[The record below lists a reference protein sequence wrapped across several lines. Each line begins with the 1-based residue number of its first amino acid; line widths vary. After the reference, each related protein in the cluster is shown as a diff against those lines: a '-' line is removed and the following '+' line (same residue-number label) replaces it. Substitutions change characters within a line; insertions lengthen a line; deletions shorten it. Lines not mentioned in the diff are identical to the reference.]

1 MAEFKE
7 QLERLT
13 ERIAAERRRILS
25 QAQSPAPKL
34 QGGETGN
41 TENISAAQDRVRTA
55 IRNNL
60 RASVTPK

>member
-7 QLERLT
+7 ELERLT

-25 QAQSPAPKL
+25 QAQSPAPKF
-34 QGGETGN
+34 QAGEKGN
-41 TENISAAQDRVRTA
+41 AENISAAQRRVLTA

-60 RASVTPK
+60 RASIAPK